1 MPVTFQVVGNLADFG
16 NDPRAGVKVRATA
29 SPGVKVGDVAVHSNE
44 PETVVTDA
52 AGAFTLELVSLP
64 GVWYTIRTPY
74 SNAINTV
81 RLAGYTPDVEDPTTG
96 TEFPALTVINL
107 RTVMDEDPTPG
118 YEAINVSPTLAADGG
133 APDAAPLPIA
143 LRRGTTAQW
152 ATANPVLSAGEPGV
166 DLTTGEQRIGNGT
179 DPWSDLPST
188 GGGGVAV
195 NALHHGVTADGVT
208 NDAPAWNALLL
219 ALEGTG
225 ATITW
230 SGTSM
235 LDAPIA
241 WKKGVSLIG
250 QGWGQSVLATRGSTY
265 FAAIEGFS
273 PYATTASPF
282 EDLLFKD
289 FEVDGSGLTGTA
301 ANIGGKAIFMQFL
314 RRCQFV
320 NLYLHDT
327 VGTALGTDFMPD
339 CLIHG
344 VLVVNGGR
352 NWTGVEGG
360 HAGIGIGTGAWPEE
374 NVTISDCHTVDCG
387 HWGIFVEKQ
396 NEQPYHS
403 RGAKIIGCSVTG
415 TRGSGLA
422 DIGCVDTLIQ
432 GCSSTGNGALN
443 NVDWRAGVSIL
454 TGSVGTRVKD
464 CTISDNVGDGIA
476 IRNDT
481 GDGITVSGNKV
492 VRNGRRGIVL
502 SAAAATLKGITLRDN
517 ECAENQFDGIN
528 IGTTTGALPALVVS
542 ANRCYNNGK
551 AGTAGADRGINIG
564 ATVDGGVIND
574 NRCYDTATTKTQQYG
589 LALPSGTFTNTVMVG
604 NNLAGNN
611 TAGMVTAGATL
622 TSLTRRGNVGAASEA
637 NGTATIANGQS
648 TVTVIHGLTAAPSTA
663 VVTPRLNEALW
674 VTTLGASGFIV
685 NRVGTTGALDF
696 SWFAAV
702 A

>member
-1 MPVTFQVVGNLADFG
+1 MKTLRVTLADIVG
-16 NDPRAGVKVRATA
+16 PTGTPNSTATVHARYVDTTGRGRDVHLTDGTIVVPVRRVAEGDGDPEVFDFDVYAN
-29 SPGVKVGDVAVHSNE
+29 DVAPVREVDYGHLVEVSW
-44 PETVVTDA
+44 TVTAPTGAKTSGVRRVEITDDMDAVVQLGLLATPTPIGNPTVSANFAASVLAAVENRVRHDAAQGLTAPQQAQARDNLGLGTAAATDA
-52 AGAFTLELVSLP
+52 TDYVSATS
-64 GVWYTIRTPY
+64 V
-74 SNAINTV
+74 AIN
-81 RLAGYTPDVEDPTTG
+81 
-96 TEFPALTVINL
+96 AL
-107 RTVMDEDPTPG
+107 D
-118 YEAINVSPTLAADGG
+118 
-133 APDAAPLPIA
+133 
-143 LRRGTTAQW
+143 
-152 ATANPVLSAGEPGV
+152 
-166 DLTTGEQRIGNGT
+166 
-179 DPWSDLPST
+179 
-188 GGGGVAV
+188 
-195 NALHHGVTADGVT
+195 HGVTADGVT

-265 FAAIEGFS
+265 FSAIEGFS

-301 ANIGGKAIFMQFL
+301 ANISGKAIFMQFL

-344 VLVVNGGR
+344 VVVVNGGR
-352 NWTGVEGG
+352 NWTGAEGG
-360 HAGIGIGTGAWPEE
+360 HAGIGIGMGAWVEE
-374 NVTISDCHTVDCG
+374 NVTISDCHTIDCG
-387 HWGIFVEKQ
+387 HWGIFVEWQ
-396 NEQPYHS
+396 SEQPYHS

-443 NVDWRAGVSIL
+443 NVDWRDGVSIL

-464 CTISDNVGDGIA
+464 CTISDNVGEGILV
-476 IRNDT
+476 RNDA
-481 GDGITVSGNKV
+481 GDGVSITGNKI
-492 VRNGRRGIVL
+492 VRNGRRGVTI
-502 SAAAATLKGITLRDN
+502 SAAAATMRGVTVSGN
-517 ECAENQFDGIN
+517 ECAENNYDGIN
-528 IGTTTGALPALVVS
+528 IGASSGSLPGLTVTG
-542 ANRCYNNGK
+542 NRCHNNGK
-551 AGTAGADRGINIG
+551 AGTVGADRGINIG
-564 ATVDGGVIND
+564 ATVDGGVISN

-589 LALPSGTFTNTVMVG
+589 LALPSGTFTNTVMAG
-604 NNLAGNN
+604 NNLSGNA
-611 TAGMVTAGATL
+611 TAGMVTTGATL

-648 TVTVIHGLTAAPSTA
+648 TVTVLHGLTAAPSTA
-663 VVTPRLNEALW
+663 VVTPRGNEALW

>member
-29 SPGVKVGDVAVHSNE
+29 SPGVKNGDVAVHSNQ
-44 PETVVTDA
+44 PETVVTDET
-52 AGAFTLELVSLP
+52 GAFALTLISVP

-96 TEFPALTVINL
+96 DAFAPGVVIDL
-107 RTVMDEDPTPG
+107 IDVMDEDPSPG
-118 YEAINVSPTLAADGG
+118 YEGINVSPVIAADGG
-133 APDAAPLPIA
+133 APDAAPLPIT
-143 LRRGTTAQW
+143 LRRGTTAEW
-152 ATANPVLSAGEPGV
+152 AAANPVLAAGEPGV
-166 DLTTGEQRIGNGT
+166 VLATGEQRIGDGT
-179 DPWSDLPST
+179 TPWLDLPT
-188 GGGGVAV
+188 HTTAAAAV
-195 NALHHGVTADGVT
+195 NALNHGVAADGVT
-208 NDAPAWNALLL
+208 DDAPAWNALLIE
-219 ALEGTG
+219 LEGTG

-250 QGWGQSVLATRGSTY
+250 QGWGQSVLATRGATY
-265 FAAIEGFS
+265 FSAIEGFS
-273 PYATTASPF
+273 PYATAASPF

-344 VLVVNGGR
+344 VVVVNGGR
-352 NWTGVEGG
+352 NWTGTEGG
-360 HAGIGIGTGAWPEE
+360 HAGIGIGMGAWPEE
-374 NVTISDCHTVDCG
+374 NVTISDCHTIDCG
-387 HWGIFVEKQ
+387 HWGIFVEWQ
-396 NEQPYHS
+396 SEQPYHS

-422 DIGCVDTLIQ
+422 DIGCVDTLFQ
-432 GCSSTGNGALN
+432 GCSSTGNGALD
-443 NVDWRAGVSIL
+443 NVNWRDGVSIL
-454 TGSVGTRVKD
+454 TGSIGTRVKD
-464 CTISDNVGDGIA
+464 CTISDNVGDGILV
-476 IRNDT
+476 RNDA
-481 GDGITVSGNKV
+481 GDGVSITGNKI
-492 VRNGRRGIVL
+492 VRNGRRAVSISV
-502 SAAAATLKGITLRDN
+502 ATATMRGVTVSGN
-517 ECAENQFDGIN
+517 ECAENNYDGIN
-528 IGTTTGALPALVVS
+528 IGASSGSLPGLVITG
-542 ANRCYNNGK
+542 NRCHNNGK
-551 AGTAGADRGINIG
+551 LGTVGADRGINIG

-574 NRCYDTATTKTQQYG
+574 NRCYDTQTTKTQQYG

-604 NNLAGNN
+604 NNLSGNA
-611 TAGMVTAGATL
+611 TTGMVTAGATL
-622 TSLTRRGNVGAASEA
+622 TSLTRRTNVGAASEA

-648 TVTVIHGLTAAPSTA
+648 TVTVMHGLTAAPSTA
-663 VVTPRLNEALW
+663 VVTPRGNEALW

>member
-1 MPVTFQVVGNLADFG
+1 MTTFRFQ
-16 NDPRAGVKVRATA
+16 
-29 SPGVKVGDVAVHSNE
+29 
-44 PETVVTDA
+44 
-52 AGAFTLELVSLP
+52 
-64 GVWYTIRTPY
+64 
-74 SNAINTV
+74 
-81 RLAGYTPDVEDPTTG
+81 
-96 TEFPALTVINL
+96 
-107 RTVMDEDPTPG
+107 
-118 YEAINVSPTLAADGG
+118 
-133 APDAAPLPIA
+133 
-143 LRRGTTAQW
+143 LRRGTTAEW
-152 ATANPVLSAGEPGV
+152 ATADPVLSAGEPGV

-265 FAAIEGFS
+265 FAAIEGFT

-301 ANIGGKAIFMQFL
+301 ANIQGKAIFMQFL

-344 VLVVNGGR
+344 VVVVNGGR

-360 HAGIGIGTGAWPEE
+360 HAGIGIGMGAWVEE

-396 NEQPYHS
+396 NEQPYRS

-415 TRGSGLA
+415 TRGSGIA
-422 DIGCVDTLIQ
+422 DVGCTDTLIQ

-443 NVDWRAGVSIL
+443 NATWREGVSIL
-454 TGSVGTRVKD
+454 FGSVGTRVLD
-464 CTISDNVGDGIA
+464 CTITDNIGDGVA
-476 IRNDT
+476 IRNDI

-492 VRNGRRGIVL
+492 VRNGRRGIVF
-502 SAAAATLKGITLRDN
+502 SAAAATLKGITFRDN

-528 IGTTTGALPALVVS
+528 IGTTSGALPGLMVAG
-542 ANRCYNNGK
+542 NRCHNNGK
-551 AGTAGADRGINIG
+551 AGTVGADRGINIG
-564 ATVDGGVIND
+564 ATVDGGVISH
-574 NRCYDTATTKTQQYG
+574 NRCYDTETVKTQQYG
-589 LALPSGTFTNTVMVG
+589 IALPSGTFTNTVMVG
-604 NNLAGNN
+604 NNLTGNN
-611 TAGMVTAGATL
+611 TTGMVTAGATL
-622 TSLTRRGNVGAASEA
+622 TTLTRRGNVGAASEA

-648 TVTVIHGLTAAPSTA
+648 TVTVIHGLTAAPSTV